1 MLCISL
7 VMIVMANASLNVAL
21 PTLAATSTPAS
32 SSLQWIVDAYSLV
45 FAGLLL
51 TAGSLGDRYGRRLAL
66 NGGLVVFGAA
76 SLFAVLSSSSRRGD
90 RRARGDGRRG
100 RVRDAGDAVDPG
112 ARVPARRASRA
123 IAIWAGFAGVG
134 VAMGGIVSGAL
145 LEHFW
150 WGSIFLINVVVVV
163 VALVAGFFLI
173 PRSREKIHAPLDPL
187 GARAVDRGAERAGLR
202 DHRGARQR
210 LGVDA
215 DDRDLR
221 RRRSSCSSAF
231 VAWELQAEEP
241 MLDLRFFRNP
251 RFTAATTAITLVF
264 FAMFGSYFLFTQY
277 LQFVHGYD
285 PLRRGVRIAAVGA
298 RLHGLGHAVGEA
310 RRALRSAARRELRA
324 RSSPAAASRSW
335 RRRAAST
342 PSYWR
347 FALGLVVQA
356 LGMGIT
362 TAPSTGAIMR
372 SLPLHKA
379 GVGSA
384 VNDTTRELGGA
395 LGVAV
400 IGSLVASHFRSS
412 IQHRRAACRSR
423 RRTRSPARCST
434 PRPSAAR
441 GWRDRGR
448 GARTRS
454 STRSTRRC
462 GSRWPW
468 SWSRRASSRGSCARR
483 RPAASR

>member
-1 MLCISL
+1 MARSL
-7 VMIVMANASLNVAL
+7 D
-21 PTLAATSTPAS
+21 ATS

-76 SLFAVLSSSSRRGD
+76 SLFAALSSSSS
-90 RRARGDGRRG
+90 
-100 RVRDAGDAVDPG
+100 AVIG
-112 ARVPARRASRA
+112 ARAVMGIGAAFVMPATLSILAHVFPPAERPRA

-145 LEHFW
+145 LENFW
-150 WGSIFLINVVVVV
+150 WGSIFLINVFVVI

-187 GARAVDRGAERAGLR
+187 GALLSIAGLSALVYGIIEGP
-202 DHRGARQR
+202 DHGWLSTQTLVTFAFAVVI
-210 LGVDA
+210 LV
-215 DDRDLR
+215 
-221 RRRSSCSSAF
+221 AF
-231 VAWELQAEEP
+231 VAWELRAKDP

-264 FAMFGSYFLFTQY
+264 FAMFGSYFIFTQY

-285 PLRRGVRIAAVGA
+285 PLQAGVRMLPWALAYMLSATQSAKAVERFGQRRVVSAGLLVAGGGLAIVAAT
-298 RLHGLGHAVGEA
+298 
-310 RRALRSAARRELRA
+310 
-324 RSSPAAASRSW
+324 
-335 RRRAAST
+335 ST
-342 PSYWR
+342 LTSSYWL
-347 FALGLVVQA
+347 FAAGLVVQA
-356 LGMGIT
+356 LGMGFT

-400 IGSLVASHFRSS
+400 LGSLVASHFRSS
-412 IQHRRAACRSR
+412 IHDALGGLPAKATHSLAEALQHAAAVGGARGGVIATWRAA
-423 RRTRSPARCST
+423 
-434 PRPSAAR
+434 
-441 GWRDRGR
+441 
-448 GARTRS
+448 RS
-454 STRSTRRC
+454 STRSRPRC
-462 GSRWPW
+462 GSRWPSS
-468 SWSRRASSRGSCARR
+468 SW
-483 RPAASR
+483 RPAWSPGSSGPR